1 MLLDLLSHVYIQI
14 FIFLEVFVFEV
25 WFLVQT
31 LLNLELELYEPESMV
46 QSMVQQNG

>member
-1 MLLDLLSHVYIQI
+1 MLLDLLSRVYIQI

-25 WFLVQT
+25 WFWVQT
-31 LLNLELELYEPESMV
+31 LLNLELELYETESMV